1 MKKSFMYFML
11 IFAVLFGGVATVGAQ
26 SKALKKDVK
35 KRVKEL
41 NKEGWKPLASSSTLE
56 YAFTKYRTY
65 LEEDPENR
73 IELVGIAI
81 GKNVKIGRENAIMN
95 GITSYASR
103 AKAQVIGKMKSLM
116 SSSASDTSEEEIDK
130 FGAAYESG
138 VNTKIAGLVK
148 QHLVLVKET
157 GDGNKE
163 FNVYMSIDEAKA
175 KKAREDAAREARKKA
190 ALGELSQQVE
200 EFIGEPVEL
209 ME

>member
-1 MKKSFMYFML
+1 MKRSFAF
-11 IFAVLFGGVATVGAQ
+11 FALVCAILFGCAATADAQ

-41 NKEGWKPLASSSTLE
+41 TKEGWKPLASSSTLE
-56 YAFTKYRTY
+56 YAFSKYRTY

-103 AKAQVIGKMKSLM
+103 AKAQVVGKMKGLM
-116 SSSASDTSEEEIDK
+116 SSEASSTPEEEIDK

-148 QHLVLVKET
+148 QHLVLVKENK
-157 GDGNKE
+157 DGSKE

-175 KKAREDAAREARKKA
+175 KKAREEAALAAKKQA
-190 ALGELSQQVE
+190 ALGVLSQQVE
-200 EFIGEPVEL
+200 EFIGEQVEA
-209 ME
+209 E

>member
-11 IFAVLFGGVATVGAQ
+11 IFAVLFGGVVTAGAQ

>member
-1 MKKSFMYFML
+1 MRFCACLRYIVRL
-11 IFAVLFGGVATVGAQ
+11 YGNCRCTVQ
-26 SKALKKDVK
+26 SSEKDVK

-41 NKEGWKPLASSSTLE
+41 TKEGWKPLASSSTLE
-56 YAFTKYRTY
+56 YAFSKYRTY

-103 AKAQVIGKMKSLM
+103 AKAQVVGKMKGLM
-116 SSSASDTSEEEIDK
+116 SSEASSTPEEEIDK

-148 QHLVLVKET
+148 QHLVLVKENK
-157 GDGNKE
+157 DGSKE

-175 KKAREDAAREARKKA
+175 KKAREEA
-190 ALGELSQQVE
+190 ALAAKNRRLWAYSPSKWRSLSANR
-200 EFIGEPVEL
+200 
-209 ME
+209 

>member
-1 MKKSFMYFML
+1 MKRSFAF
-11 IFAVLFGGVATVGAQ
+11 FALVCAILFGCTATAGAQ

-41 NKEGWKPLASSSTLE
+41 TKEGWKPLASSSTLE
-56 YAFTKYRTY
+56 YAFSKY
-65 LEEDPENR
+65 R

-103 AKAQVIGKMKSLM
+103 AKAQVVGKMKGLM
-116 SSSASDTSEEEIDK
+116 SSEASSTPEEEIDK

-148 QHLVLVKET
+148 QHLVLVKENK
-157 GDGNKE
+157 DGSKE

-175 KKAREDAAREARKKA
+175 KKAREEAALAAKKQA
-190 ALGELSQQVE
+190 ALGVLSQQVE
-200 EFIGEPVEL
+200 EFIGEPVEA
-209 ME
+209 E

>member
-11 IFAVLFGGVATVGAQ
+11 IFAVLFGGVATAGAQ
-26 SKALKKDVK
+26 SKALKKNVK

-116 SSSASDTSEEEIDK
+116 SSSASDASEEEIDK

>member
-1 MKKSFMYFML
+1 MRFCACLRYIVRLYGNCRCTVQSSEKGCQEKGERVDQRGMEAIGKFFY
-11 IFAVLFGGVATVGAQ
+11 AGVCF
-26 SKALKKDVK
+26 S
-35 KRVKEL
+35 
-41 NKEGWKPLASSSTLE
+41 
-56 YAFTKYRTY
+56 KYRTY

-103 AKAQVIGKMKSLM
+103 AKAQVVGKMKGLM
-116 SSSASDTSEEEIDK
+116 SSEASSTPEEEIDK

-148 QHLVLVKET
+148 QHLVLVKENK
-157 GDGNKE
+157 DGSKE

-175 KKAREDAAREARKKA
+175 KKAREEAALAAKKQA
-190 ALGELSQQVE
+190 ALGVLSQQVE
-200 EFIGEPVEL
+200 EFIGEPVEA
-209 ME
+209 E

>member
-1 MKKSFMYFML
+1 MKRSFAF
-11 IFAVLFGGVATVGAQ
+11 FALVCAILFGCTATAGAQ

-41 NKEGWKPLASSSTLE
+41 TKEGWKPLASSSTLE
-56 YAFTKYRTY
+56 YAFSKYRTY

-103 AKAQVIGKMKSLM
+103 AKAQVVGKMKGLM
-116 SSSASDTSEEEIDK
+116 SSEASSTPEEEIDK

-157 GDGNKE
+157 
-163 FNVYMSIDEAKA
+163 
-175 KKAREDAAREARKKA
+175 RTAARNSMYICLSMRPKQRK
-190 ALGELSQQVE
+190 LGKRLRWRLKNRWLWAYSPSKWRSLSANR
-200 EFIGEPVEL
+200 
-209 ME
+209 

>member
-11 IFAVLFGGVATVGAQ
+11 IFAVLFGGVATAGAQ
-26 SKALKKDVK
+26 SKALKKDIK

-56 YAFTKYRTY
+56 YAFTKHRTY

-81 GKNVKIGRENAIMN
+81 GVNKKIGKESAILN

-116 SSSASDTSEEEIDK
+116 SSSAPDEEIDK
-130 FGAAYESG
+130 FGAAYEAG
-138 VNTKIAGLVK
+138 VKRRLPGLVR
-148 QHLVLVKET
+148 QSLILVKDNK
-157 GDGNKE
+157 DGSRE
-163 FNVYMSIDEAKA
+163 FNVFMTIDETKA
-175 KKAREDAAREARKKA
+175 KKAREEA
-190 ALGELSQQVE
+190 ALEAKKQTALGTLSEQVE
-200 EFIGEPVEL
+200 EFVGESINLTE
-209 ME
+209 

>member
-1 MKKSFMYFML
+1 MKRSFAF
-11 IFAVLFGGVATVGAQ
+11 FALVCAILFGCAATAGAQ

-41 NKEGWKPLASSSTLE
+41 TKEGWKPLASSSTLE
-56 YAFTKYRTY
+56 YAFSKYRTY

-81 GKNVKIGRENAIMN
+81 GKNVNAIMN

-103 AKAQVIGKMKSLM
+103 AKAQVVGKMKGLM
-116 SSSASDTSEEEIDK
+116 SSEASSTPEEEIDK

-148 QHLVLVKET
+148 QHLVLVKENK
-157 GDGNKE
+157 DGSKE

-175 KKAREDAAREARKKA
+175 KKAREEAALAAKKQA
-190 ALGELSQQVE
+190 ALGVLSQQVE
-200 EFIGEPVEL
+200 EFIGEPVEA
-209 ME
+209 E

>member
-11 IFAVLFGGVATVGAQ
+11 IFAVLFGGVATAGAQ

-116 SSSASDTSEEEIDK
+116 SSSASDASEEEIDK
-130 FGAAYESG
+130 FGTAYESG

>member
-11 IFAVLFGGVATVGAQ
+11 IFAVLFGGVATAGAQ

-130 FGAAYESG
+130 FGAAYES
-138 VNTKIAGLVK
+138 
-148 QHLVLVKET
+148 VLVKET